1 MKQPSTTPSLHP
13 AAPPNPWEARYQ
25 SGDTHWDKGAPAPG
39 LVEFLHAHPE
49 LPRGT
54 VAVPGCGFGH
64 DVRAWADFGFDAAG
78 LDIAPSAIRGA
89 TQFTEGRAPASGP
102 PCAGTPATS
111 CRAVNAPSF
120 TLSDFLSDDPP
131 FQFDYLFEH
140 TLFCAINPADRD
152 RYVEAVLRW
161 LKPGGT
167 YLAVNYMICDP
178 DGPPFPSTRE
188 ELWRRFRP
196 HFHLI
201 DQWVPR
207 SYHNRTGRELMCW
220 WRRK

>member
-1 MKQPSTTPSLHP
+1 MTVQPQQSNTPPLHHSTS
-13 AAPPNPWEARYQ
+13 PNPWETRYQ

-49 LPRGT
+49 LPRGS

-64 DVRAWADFGFDAAG
+64 DVRAWAEFGFNAHG
-78 LDIAPSAIRGA
+78 FDIAPSAINHAQDRTQAWTA
-89 TQFTEGRAPASGP
+89 TARAQVQPPAFRL
-102 PCAGTPATS
+102 A
-111 CRAVNAPSF
+111 
-120 TLSDFLSDDPP
+120 DFLHDEAPL
-131 FQFDYLFEH
+131 QFDYLFEH
-140 TLFCAINPADRD
+140 TLFCAILPAERD
-152 RYVEAVLRW
+152 AYVEALLRW

-167 YLAVNYMICDP
+167 YLAVNYIVCD
-178 DGPPFPSTRE
+178 GEPPFPVNRA

>member
-1 MKQPSTTPSLHP
+1 MNMTAPNTPSLHS
-13 AAPPNPWEARYQ
+13 PNPWEERYQ

-39 LVEFLHAHPE
+39 LVEFLREHPE
-49 LPRGT
+49 LPRGS

-64 DVRAWADFGFDAAG
+64 DVRAWADFGFNAAG
-78 LDIAPSAIRGA
+78 FDIAPSAIR
-89 TQFTEGRAPASGP
+89 RAGELTKEWASSRPAAS
-102 PCAGTPATS
+102 
-111 CRAVNAPSF
+111 VPSF
-120 TLSDFLSDDPP
+120 SLSDFLHDDPP
-131 FQFDYLFEH
+131 FAFDYVFEH
-140 TLFCAINPADRD
+140 TLFCAIQPPERD
-152 RYVEAVLRW
+152 AYVEALLRW
-161 LKPGGT
+161 VKPGGT
-167 YLAVNYMICDP
+167 YLAIHYMICDP

-207 SYHNRTGRELMCW
+207 SYPNRTGRELMCW